1 MSLTSVASEI
11 WNQIAETQE
20 LQTKWAQK
28 AFRLDS
34 DGMIE
39 LEDKEYGELKAN
51 HGQEVAAALL
61 DVKPLLLENVAIS
74 RFIQSKGDPGL
85 RNALP
90 EVVTVS
96 EAVMMATM
104 DRWLTEAQHE
114 QLKALLENQHQSS
127 ND

>member
-34 DGMIE
+34 DQMIE
-39 LEDKEYGELKAN
+39 LEDKEYGELEAK
-51 HGQEVAAALL
+51 HGHEVAAALL

-74 RFIQSKGDPGL
+74 RFTQEQSAS
-85 RNALP
+85 RAALP
-90 EVVTVS
+90 EVVSIS
-96 EAVMMATM
+96 EAVMLASQ
-104 DRWLTEAQHE
+104 DRPLTTSQQDE
-114 QLKALLENQHQSS
+114 LRKLLEREVRRQKH
-127 ND
+127 

>member
-34 DGMIE
+34 DQMIE
-39 LEDKEYGELKAN
+39 LEDKEYGELKAK

-74 RFIQSKGDPGL
+74 RFIRSRGHPGL

-90 EVVTVS
+90 ELVTIS
-96 EAVMMATM
+96 EALMVAAM
-104 DRWLTEAQHE
+104 DRPLTEAQQE
-114 QLKALLENQHQSS
+114 QLAVLLENEYQEP
-127 ND
+127 